1 MSSTID
7 AQISHIR
14 LATSDSLF
22 FKENMTESLAEYVAR
37 IMRDKNLSGY
47 DIERLTHRQITQ
59 SYVNRI
65 KNGEVKTPSA
75 VKLTA
80 LAKGL
85 SVTPSE
91 LFAMVSGMTDAK
103 QIANERLISINF
115 AYEGMPKSENSNH
128 RLGLSA

>member
-1 MSSTID
+1 
-7 AQISHIR
+7 
-14 LATSDSLF
+14 
-22 FKENMTESLAEYVAR
+22 
-37 IMRDKNLSGY
+37 MRDKNLSGY

-115 AYEGMPKSENSNH
+115 AYEGMPKKKKQRADYVIDLLEREIRRISEEPD
-128 RLGLSA
+128 